1 MQYIS
6 YLVQQYYST
15 PFQNFTERLGCAV
28 SIFEA
33 IKEKETS
40 DKFKEDYARIIWI
53 GENTHEKVM
62 VSLFKL
68 DRHVN
73 PSNKEFTSSTNKLR
87 FLKNGNY
94 DDDDD
99 VIGRPKITMSEDT
112 IQYYLCNALIEINKI
127 VASNVKPYSDEFKLD
142 MDDDGDMNDD
152 FKAI

>member
-15 PFQNFTERLGCAV
+15 PFQNFTERLACAV

-40 DKFKEDYARIIWI
+40 QKFKDDYARIIWI

-73 PSNKEFTSSTNKLR
+73 PSNKEFCSISNKIR
-87 FLKNGNY
+87 FNKNGNF
-94 DDDDD
+94 DDEDD
-99 VIGRPKITMSEDT
+99 VGRPRITMTEDT

-142 MDDDGDMNDD
+142 MDDEGEMDD
-152 FKAI
+152 EFKSI